1 MGAKKMESWLGM
13 LFDVLITV
21 MTGYLFLISL
31 FGSVFAQTY
40 AKSGNLENIRT
51 TSFFFQTIGD

>member
-1 MGAKKMESWLGM
+1 MESWLGM

-21 MTGYLFLISL
+21 MTVYLFLISL